1 MKSAYFTLHPGKNL
15 SFSKWLQ
22 VEIRC
27 SFVFVFFYRKST
39 GFASSTFPI
48 QLDFSK
54 NQLAAI
60 TLNTG
65 SPRALAPS
73 TRNGYGLLE
82 PQSNMPNSTSLPMQ
96 RTT

>member
-1 MKSAYFTLHPGKNL
+1 MKSAYFTLHPGKNF

-22 VEIRC
+22 V
-27 SFVFVFFYRKST
+27 VFFYRKST

-82 PQSNMPNSTSLPMQ
+82 PQSNTPNSTSLPMQ